1 LLFIQKL
8 VYISLLTIHKKI
20 LHRRGIVDGLE
31 TMLELTRR
39 IILMANTTFS
49 GPVISKNG
57 FITTGPGITK
67 TINSTGLGAAGLPL
81 TVNAHAGRIL
91 ISQDAD
97 GIYKLPNIS
106 VNANGATAGDTDYN
120 NLNNVGATFMFY
132 IDTLATDVQIIT
144 DGTDKFTGAAMIA
157 VDDGAKK
164 AFFPGASNDVLS
176 MNGTT
181 TGGIVGSVIT
191 VTALETAQYLVHNT
205 LILGSGTIVT
215 PFSDT

>member
-1 LLFIQKL
+1 
-8 VYISLLTIHKKI
+8 
-20 LHRRGIVDGLE
+20 
-31 TMLELTRR
+31 
-39 IILMANTTFS
+39 MANTTFS

-57 FITTGPGITK
+57 FIGTGPG
-67 TINSTGLGAAGLPL
+67 STVALTANTTL
-81 TVNAHAGRIL
+81 TVNDHAGRIL
-91 ISQDAD
+91 LTQDAD
-97 GIYKLPNIS
+97 GIFTLPSINA
-106 VNANGATAGDTDYN
+106 NANGATAGATDYN
-120 NLNNVGATFMFY
+120 NLNNIGASFY
-132 IDTLATDVQIIT
+132 FYVDLTATDVQIVT
-144 DGTDKFTGAAMIA
+144 DGVDKFTGAAMIA

-181 TGGIVGSVIT
+181 TGGIVGSVIQ